1 MHTVKLSITDEIYE
15 KFMGLLETLPKE
27 SVQIEEIDQVPYYPA
42 ISFEEAK
49 EKVEKSVANI
59 SKGKGKSIEKVFGEI
74 LS

>member
-15 KFMGLLETLPKE
+15 KFMGLIETLPKE

-49 EKVEKSVANI
+49 EKVEKSVADI
-59 SKGKGKSIEKVFGEI
+59 SKRKGKSVEKVFGDL